1 MAYIHQYAA
10 VAVAQC
16 ILLSEGE
23 TFLKSLRISTRAYR
37 SPLSEIQG
45 AAAPYPPS
53 QSIWRNMASPSIWR
67 LRLNRAVAKGAGYLV
82 VATIC
87 LASELLIWGLSRTLA
102 SARLE
107 FFSTIVGMVL
117 VFALSTAS
125 WVVWKKTDSFYQRWL
140 KTRVDFINAHL
151 GAGFSV
157 PMIMLDQDEMLNGGE
172 IGRVVGSFIATNMVS
187 WVAVFSLSVVTIGGV
202 SRLTSQSSSRKRSVS
217 PEKSITHS
225 SSDEEASSADF
236 EQDADNQQ
244 AARAQNGPSCPRV
257 SEPEKQTPAPD
268 GGASNEHTEA
278 FCDDESSSWNFLT
291 RHCPILL
298 SLILAFA
305 VGIPLAVASHEERLF
320 DGFTLWFI
328 WISSVRS
335 QRAFKHSHMCSFS
348 APLKRGLATMMNPVL
363 LTTLLMTGYTR
374 AKASVLGPGG
384 LTRTLKTFSGG
395 TPLYALWTSATSGV
409 RVATNPT
416 GWFGA
421 GDAALSILECGIL
434 IWGFKLSECRR
445 QIFSI
450 SGLLAVVLCTM
461 AAAANIFLSVLV
473 SRAIGLD
480 VSEALSF
487 AARSTT
493 LALAKPATEAIG
505 GNNPVNA
512 MLVVSN
518 GILGQLLYPFIL
530 DKLGVSKHNDGDG
543 DGDGGDEAE
552 SSSSQGRVTNESL
565 PTQPPLNTH
574 LPPPNTDNAVTLLP
588 KSWHRNTPTIDSPI
602 TVAAGI
608 AIGINGAAMGVSYL
622 YETRSRAAPYAALS
636 MMVFGV
642 MTVVF
647 TTVEPFKDALISLAS
662 R

>member
-1 MAYIHQYAA
+1 MAD
-10 VAVAQC
+10 
-16 ILLSEGE
+16 S
-23 TFLKSLRISTRAYR
+23 
-37 SPLSEIQG
+37 
-45 AAAPYPPS
+45 
-53 QSIWRNMASPSIWR
+53 SIWR
-67 LRLNRAVAKGAGYLV
+67 LRWNKVIAEGTGYLL
-82 VATIC
+82 VAIIC

-102 SARLE
+102 VARLE
-107 FFSTIVGMVL
+107 FFSTIVGMAL
-117 VFALSTAS
+117 LFALSTAS
-125 WVVWKKTDSFYQRWL
+125 WAMWKKTDEFYRRWL

-172 IGRVVGSFIATNMVS
+172 IGRVIGSFIATNIVS
-187 WVAVFSLSVVTIGGV
+187 WVAVFLLSVVTIGGV
-202 SRLTSQSSSRKRSVS
+202 TRLTSQSPSRKGSICS
-217 PEKSITHS
+217 KKSITPS
-225 SSDEEASSADF
+225 STYDGASSAEFKD
-236 EQDADNQQ
+236 DAQTKR
-244 AARAQNGPSCPRV
+244 ARSSQGGPSSSTPRP
-257 SEPEKQTPAPD
+257 SDAEKQTLAPD
-268 GGASNEHTEA
+268 QEASNSEQTET
-278 FCDDESSSWNFLT
+278 CHNDESSSWSFFA
-291 RHCPILL
+291 RHFPILL
-298 SLILAFA
+298 SLTLIFA
-305 VGIPLAVASHEERLF
+305 VGTPLAIVTHEERLF
-320 DGFTLWFI
+320 DGFILWFI

-335 QRAFKHSHMCSFS
+335 QQAFRLSKICTFS
-348 APLKRGLATMMNPVL
+348 TPLKRGLTTMMNPVL

-384 LTRTLKTFSGG
+384 LARTLRKFSGG
-395 TPLYALWTSATSGV
+395 SPLYALWTAGISGI
-409 RVATNPT
+409 RIPANPA

-450 SGLLAVVLCTM
+450 AGLLAIIVCTI
-461 AAAANIFLSVLV
+461 AAAANMFLSVLA
-473 SRAIGLD
+473 SRAIGLH

-505 GNNPVNA
+505 GNSPVNA

-530 DKLGVSKHNDGDG
+530 DKLGVSKHDDDYN
-543 DGDGGDEAE
+543 EAVIAVSQE
-552 SSSSQGRVTNESL
+552 SETNESIPIQTPPDNNNL
-565 PTQPPLNTH
+565 ISSPTNSSSIPPLS
-574 LPPPNTDNAVTLLP
+574 P
-588 KSWHRNTPTIDSPI
+588 KTWHQSTSATDSPV

-647 TTVEPFKDALISLAS
+647 TTVEPFKSTLISLAS

>member
-1 MAYIHQYAA
+1 MAG
-10 VAVAQC
+10 
-16 ILLSEGE
+16 S
-23 TFLKSLRISTRAYR
+23 
-37 SPLSEIQG
+37 
-45 AAAPYPPS
+45 
-53 QSIWRNMASPSIWR
+53 SIWR
-67 LRLNRAVAKGAGYLV
+67 LRWNRASAEGAGYLL

-102 SARLE
+102 SVRLE
-107 FFSTIVGMVL
+107 FFSTIVGMLL

-125 WVVWKKTDSFYQRWL
+125 WVMWKKTDAFYRRWL
-140 KTRVDFINAHL
+140 KKRVDFINAHL

-157 PMIMLDQDEMLNGGE
+157 PMIMLDQDEMLNGAE
-172 IGRVVGSFIATNMVS
+172 IGRVIGSFIATNIVS
-187 WVAVFSLSVVTIGGV
+187 WVAVFFLSVLTIGGV
-202 SRLTSQSSSRKRSVS
+202 AKLTPQSSSRKSS
-217 PEKSITHS
+217 ISSEKSIAPS

-236 EQDADNQQ
+236 EEDVLNQQ
-244 AARAQNGPSCPRV
+244 ATCTQSGSPCPRA
-257 SEPEKQTPAPD
+257 SDSEKQTLAP
-268 GGASNEHTEA
+268 NQRPLVEQTEPSH
-278 FCDDESSSWNFLT
+278 DDESSTWSFLT
-291 RHCPILL
+291 RHCPVLL
-298 SLILAFA
+298 SLALVFIIGIPFA
-305 VGIPLAVASHEERLF
+305 VATHEERLF
-320 DGFTLWFI
+320 DGFILWFI

-335 QRAFKHSHMCSFS
+335 QRAFKHSQICNFS
-348 APLKRGLATMMNPVL
+348 TPLKRGLATMMNPVL
-363 LTTLLMTGYTR
+363 LTTLLMAGYTR

-395 TPLYALWTSATSGV
+395 TPLYALWTSAVSGIQIP
-409 RVATNPT
+409 ANPS

-434 IWGFKLSECRR
+434 IWGFKLSECRL

-450 SGLLAVVLCTM
+450 AGLLAVILCTV
-461 AAAANIFLSVLV
+461 AAAANIFLSVLA
-473 SRAIGLD
+473 SRAIGLHA
-480 VSEALSF
+480 SEALSF

-505 GNNPVNA
+505 GNSPVNA

-530 DKLGVSKHNDGDG
+530 DKLGVSKHED
-543 DGDGGDEAE
+543 DEAAAPTRQE
-552 SSSSQGRVTNESL
+552 TMIDESL
-565 PTQPPLNTH
+565 PVQQPLDSQ
-574 LPPPNTDNAVTLLP
+574 L
-588 KSWHRNTPTIDSPI
+588 DSPDI
-602 TVAAGI
+602 NNTMPFFPKPWHQHTSTTDSPVTVAAGI

-647 TTVEPFKDALISLAS
+647 TTVDPFKSTLISLAS

>member
-1 MAYIHQYAA
+1 
-10 VAVAQC
+10 
-16 ILLSEGE
+16 
-23 TFLKSLRISTRAYR
+23 
-37 SPLSEIQG
+37 
-45 AAAPYPPS
+45 
-53 QSIWRNMASPSIWR
+53 MASPGIWR
-67 LRLNRAVAKGAGYLV
+67 LRWNKAIAEGAGYLLV
-82 VATIC
+82 VTIC

-117 VFALSTAS
+117 VFALSTTS
-125 WVVWKKTDSFYQRWL
+125 WVVWKKTDAFYRRWL
-140 KTRVDFINAHL
+140 KGRVDFINAHL

-172 IGRVVGSFIATNMVS
+172 VGRVIGSFIATNIVS
-187 WVAVFSLSVVTIGGV
+187 WVAVFFLSVVTISGV
-202 SRLTSQSSSRKRSVS
+202 TKLTPQSCSRKSS
-217 PEKSITHS
+217 ISSEKSIAPS
-225 SSDEEASSADF
+225 SSDEETSSAGF
-236 EQDADNQQ
+236 EEDVQNHQ
-244 AARAQNGPSCPRV
+244 ATHAQSSLSFPRV
-257 SEPEKQTPAPD
+257 SDTERQTTPTPSQRDSSEQTEP
-268 GGASNEHTEA
+268 SY
-278 FCDDESSSWNFLT
+278 DDESSTWSFLS
-291 RHCPILL
+291 RHYPILL
-298 SLILAFA
+298 SLTLAFT
-305 VGIPLAVASHEERLF
+305 VGLPLAIATHEERLL
-320 DGFTLWFI
+320 DGFILWFI

-335 QRAFKHSHMCSFS
+335 QRAFKHSQICNFS
-348 APLKRGLATMMNPVL
+348 ISLKRGLATMMNPVL
-363 LTTLLMTGYTR
+363 VTTLLMTAYTR

-395 TPLYALWTSATSGV
+395 TPLYALWTSAISGV
-409 RVATNPT
+409 RIPNNPT
-416 GWFGA
+416 DWFGA

-450 SGLLAVVLCTM
+450 AGLLSIILCTV
-461 AAAANIFLSVLV
+461 AAAANVFLSVLA
-473 SRAIGLD
+473 SRAIGLST
-480 VSEALSF
+480 SEALSF

-505 GNNPVNA
+505 GNSPVNA

-530 DKLGVSKHNDGDG
+530 DKLGVSKHED
-543 DGDGGDEAE
+543 DETAAPTTHE
-552 SSSSQGRVTNESL
+552 TMTTESL
-565 PTQPPLNTH
+565 PIPPPLGSH
-574 LPPPNTDNAVTLLP
+574 LISANVPFFP
-588 KSWHRNTPTIDSPI
+588 KSWHQNTSTTDSPI

-647 TTVEPFKDALISLAS
+647 TTVEPFKSTLISLAC